1 MKKIINQP
9 SQVVDEMLKGFV
21 YANDERVERVPET
34 SVIVRKDKKKGEVAL
49 VSGGGSGHEPAHA
62 GFVGDGMLT
71 AAVSG
76 EVFTSPS
83 PDQVLEG
90 IKAADQGAGVLLI
103 IKNYTGDV
111 MNFEMAK
118 ELAEAE
124 GIEVEQLVVDDDIAV
139 EDSTHTAGRRGV
151 AGTVIVHKMLGAAA
165 KRGLSLKEV
174 KELGDKL
181 VPNIKSIGVAMT
193 AATVPEV
200 GKPGF
205 TLEENEMEYGVGI
218 HSEPG
223 YHRTSIKS
231 SSEIATELVGKLKDA
246 FEFGDNEH
254 YGLLVNGL
262 GATPLMEQYI
272 FAHDVEKQLEHEPIK
287 IEFKKV
293 GNLMTSLDMN
303 GVSLTLVKLQDD
315 WADLWYD
322 PVHVTDW

>member
-9 SQVVDEMLKGFV
+9 DQVVDQMLKGFV
-21 YANDERVERVPET
+21 YANGELVKRVPNT
-34 SVIVRKDKKKGEVAL
+34 TVIVQKHKEKNKVAL

-62 GFVGDGMLT
+62 GFVGKGMLT
-71 AAVSG
+71 AAVAG

-90 IKAADQGAGVLLI
+90 IKAADNGAGVLLI

-124 GIEVEQLVVDDDIAV
+124 GIVVEQLIVDDDIAV
-139 EDSTHTAGRRGV
+139 EDSTHTAGKRGV
-151 AGTVIVHKMLGAAA
+151 AGTVIVHKILGAAA
-165 KRGLSLKEV
+165 DLGMSLTDMKA
-174 KELGDKL
+174 LGDEL
-181 VPNIKSIGVAMT
+181 VKQVKSIGVALT

-205 TLEENEMEYGVGI
+205 SLADDEMEYGVGI

-223 YHRTSIKS
+223 YHRTKVKS
-231 SSEIATELVGKLKDA
+231 SSAIAEELVSKLKQA
-246 FEFGDNEH
+246 FDFQSGET

-272 FAHDVEKQLEHEPIK
+272 FLHDVEKQLANEDVSVA
-287 IEFKKV
+287 FKKV
-293 GNLMTSLDMN
+293 GALMTSLDMN
-303 GVSLTLVKLQDD
+303 GVSLTLVKLEQD
-315 WADLWYD
+315 WLKLWQH
-322 PVHVTDW
+322 PVDVTDW